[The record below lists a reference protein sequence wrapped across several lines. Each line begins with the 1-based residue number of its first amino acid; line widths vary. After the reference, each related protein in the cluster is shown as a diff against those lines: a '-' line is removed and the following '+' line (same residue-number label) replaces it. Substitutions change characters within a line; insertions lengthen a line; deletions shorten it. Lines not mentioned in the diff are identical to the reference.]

1 MKLSHA
7 AVFLA
12 AAFLAGCG
20 GGLPE
25 GDVRFIGFAP
35 VTSKDKDV
43 RAVQTYC
50 PMCHEVM
57 EIDKADEKNVKN
69 RCENKKCRTK
79 VEWREKYNCP
89 SCQGSGRCAACT
101 AMEQWK
107 GECYNCRGQG
117 VLIYAGQS
125 PNCPNCKGTKQCPI
139 CKGTQ
144 KCDYCEGTGKVAK
157 EIVKARAAKSSGNE
171 LPESDAPKATPK
183 PDEKKDEQPKETKKE
198 ETKKEEGGSSD
209 DKKEEKK

>member
-1 MKLSHA
+1 MKLSHL
-7 AVFLA
+7 AVLMA

-35 VTSKDKDV
+35 VTAKDKDV
-43 RAVQTYC
+43 RAVQTFC
-50 PMCHEVM
+50 PNCHEPM
-57 EIDKADEKNVKN
+57 AIDQEGDKGVKN

-79 VEWREKYNCP
+79 VVWSDSYKCP

-101 AMEQWK
+101 QMEQGK

-125 PNCPNCKGTKQCPI
+125 PNCPNCKGSKQCPI
-139 CKGTQ
+139 CKSSQ

-157 EIVKARAAKSSGNE
+157 EVVKTRAAKGSVNE
-171 LPESDAPKATPK
+171 LPESDSKPAPKTE
-183 PDEKKDEQPKETKKE
+183 EKKEEQPKKE
-198 ETKKEEGGSSD
+198 EPKKEEGGST
-209 DKKEEKK
+209 EEKK

>member
-1 MKLSHA
+1 MKLFQA
-7 AVFLA
+7 ALFLA

-20 GGLPE
+20 GGIPE

-43 RAVQTYC
+43 RSVGTFC
-50 PMCHEVM
+50 PNCHDPM
-57 EIDKADEKNVKN
+57 EIDKADEKGVKN
-69 RCENKKCRTK
+69 RCEKKSCRTK
-79 VEWREKYNCP
+79 VVWAETYKCP

-125 PNCPNCKGTKQCPI
+125 PNCPNCKGSKQCPI
-139 CKGTQ
+139 CKSTQ

-157 EIVKARAAKSSGNE
+157 EVVKNRAAKASGNE
-171 LPESDAPKATPK
+171 LPESDSKTPEKKEEPKKEEPK
-183 PDEKKDEQPKETKKE
+183 KEEPKKDEK
-198 ETKKEEGGSSD
+198 
-209 DKKEEKK
+209 

>member
-1 MKLSHA
+1 MKLSHL
-7 AVFLA
+7 AVLMA

-20 GGLPE
+20 GGIPE

-35 VTSKDKDV
+35 VTAKDKDV
-43 RAVQTYC
+43 RAVQTFC
-50 PMCHEVM
+50 PNCHEPM
-57 EIDKADEKNVKN
+57 AIDQEGDKGVKN

-79 VEWREKYNCP
+79 VVWSDNYKCP

-101 AMEQWK
+101 QMEQGK

-139 CKGTQ
+139 CKSSQ

-157 EIVKARAAKSSGNE
+157 DVVKTRAAKGSVNE
-171 LPESDAPKATPK
+171 LPESDARPPVK
-183 PDEKKDEQPKETKKE
+183 PEEKKDEPAKKE
-198 ETKKEEGGSSD
+198 EPKKEGGSE
-209 DKKEEKK
+209 DKK